1 MKYIQTYENYNYSD
15 ILSEIDTFLKSSI
28 RNVYVNDD
36 KITMYI
42 RKSQRLVN
50 KQTVKFFDIGNIS
63 IDENHWGKGI
73 FTNLISNLISKYPD
87 MNIFVESILNPAI
100 ETALNKFNFEKQDL
114 YGQINMYRIINI

>member
-28 RNVYVNDD
+28 RNTYVNDD

-50 KQTVKFFDIGNIS
+50 KKTVKFFDIGNIS

>member
-1 MKYIQTYENYNYSD
+1 MKQIQTYENYNYSD

-28 RNVYVNDD
+28 RNTYVNDD

-50 KQTVKFFDIGNIS
+50 KKTVKFFDIGNIS

>member
-1 MKYIQTYENYNYSD
+1 MRYIQTYENYNYSD

-28 RNVYVNDD
+28 RNTYVNDD

-50 KQTVKFFDIGNIS
+50 KQTVKFFDISNIS

>member
-15 ILSEIDTFLKSSI
+15 ILSEIDTFLKSGI
-28 RNVYVNDD
+28 RNTYVNDD

-63 IDENHWGKGI
+63 IDENYWGKGI

-114 YGQINMYRIINI
+114 YGQINMFRIINI